1 MFLRSIFG
9 LICVYNLLPQYVVDC
24 ETVTKFQSELT
35 FLAKSRCRNG
45 CSDWHLIFNAS
56 YRNIKRRGGLADV
69 EVNGSG
75 ENVDWNIF
83 IAMVQQRLFINMWL
97 FVATGCVRALI
108 VVLCTHARLIA
119 RPRRC

>member
-69 EVNGSG
+69 EVNESG
-75 ENVDWNIF
+75 EDVD
-83 IAMVQQRLFINMWL
+83 
-97 FVATGCVRALI
+97 
-108 VVLCTHARLIA
+108 
-119 RPRRC
+119 